1 MTIPNNST
9 SQHKKVIFP
18 KSPLRYPGG
27 KSRAVQSIIPL
38 IPQGTTKMLSPF
50 LGGGSIEI
58 AAAHSGIKVFASDA
72 FDDLYTFWTFLLA
85 DANLLANEVAK
96 YHPLSKTKFY
106 ELQKDIAT
114 STGIT
119 KAAEFFVLNRSSFS
133 GSTLSGGMSPNHP
146 RFNEACIERLRSFK
160 APNLFVEKKDFQQA
174 LLDHPT
180 LFAYLD
186 PPYLIK
192 NTLYGVKGDMHK
204 GFDHEKLAQI
214 LSKRSNWILSY
225 NDCPEVRS
233 FYQKF
238 HITTPA
244 WAYGMSKDKGS
255 KEVLIFSPDIK
266 VK

>member
-1 MTIPNNST
+1 MTTSRTSIKQKST
-9 SQHKKVIFP
+9 FP

-38 IPQGTTKMLSPF
+38 IPNGTQQMLSPF
-50 LGGGSIEI
+50 LGGGSVEI
-58 AAAHSGIKVFASDA
+58 AAAQSGIQVFASDA
-72 FDDLYTFWTFLLA
+72 FDDLYTFWKFLLA
-85 DANLLANEVAK
+85 DPNLLANEVAK
-96 YHPLSKTKFY
+96 YHPLSKIKFY
-106 ELQKDIAT
+106 ELQKNIST
-114 STGIT
+114 STGLI

-133 GSTLSGGMSPNHP
+133 GSTLSGGMSPDHP
-146 RFNEACIERLRSFK
+146 RFNETCIERLRSFK

-174 LLDHPT
+174 LADHPT

-214 LSKRSNWILSY
+214 LSKRSKWILSY

-233 FYQKF
+233 FYQNF
-238 HITTPA
+238 HITTPS
-244 WAYGMSKDKGS
+244 WAYGMSKDKDS
-255 KEVLIFSPDIK
+255 KEVLIFSSDIK
-266 VK
+266 KL